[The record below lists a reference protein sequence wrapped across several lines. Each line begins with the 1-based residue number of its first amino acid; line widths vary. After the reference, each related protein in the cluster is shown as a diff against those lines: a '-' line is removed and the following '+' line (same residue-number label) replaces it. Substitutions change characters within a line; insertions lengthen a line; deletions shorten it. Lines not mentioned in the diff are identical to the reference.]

1 MKLKAL
7 ALKEARDIFSNRIYM
22 LLILVQVII
31 ILGAYGL
38 AIVSSVAADPQLIE
52 RWGGSGFLKVGVVD
66 GDGLLTEGL
75 EREGLSVREFSDIE
89 SARKS
94 LGSEVVAILYLSGGD
109 VRIEA
114 DTSSVFYTIM
124 SERLQ
129 GAASWYIN
137 QKRFRESGLPSGTIQ
152 ALEEPVKLKVV
163 PIRREDYR
171 PLALESSYFVE
182 IMYGFILPFV
192 VFLPFFLGS
201 NMVTDSVVGE
211 KERKTFEVLLMVPL
225 SETMII
231 LGKILP
237 SLVFSFIQSMLWLG
251 LLVLLRVPV
260 YNMPLLALLL
270 LITGLAFI
278 GVGLFISI
286 LADSTKEANSAITV
300 VLFFATFILFVPLFM
315 DMGALTP
322 LIRFIPSLI
331 IVKMSSGP
339 HLDPVIIYDMVPST
353 VFSVLIFLAAVV
365 SFRREGVIRL

>member
-129 GAASWYIN
+129 GAASWYIS
-137 QKRFRESGLPSGTIQ
+137 QKRFRESGLPSVTIQ

-231 LGKILP
+231 LGKIIP

-270 LITGLAFI
+270 LITGLAFT

>member
-94 LGSEVVAILYLSGGD
+94 LGSEVVAIVYLSGGD

-129 GAASWYIN
+129 GAASWYIS
-137 QKRFRESGLPSGTIQ
+137 QKRFRESGLPAGTIQ

-315 DMGALTP
+315 DMGALSP

>member
-7 ALKEARDIFSNRIYM
+7 TLKEARDIFSNRIYM
-22 LLILVQVII
+22 LLVLVQVII
-31 ILGAYGL
+31 VLGAYGL
-38 AIVSSVAADPQLIE
+38 AIVSSVAADPQLME

-66 GDGLLTEGL
+66 GDRLLTEGL

-89 SARKS
+89 SAREN
-94 LGSEVVAILYLSGGD
+94 LGSGVAAIVYLSGGE

-129 GAASWYIN
+129 GAASWYIS
-137 QKRFRESGLPSGTIQ
+137 QKRFRESGLPSRTIQ
-152 ALEEPVKLKVV
+152 ALEEPVKLSVV
-163 PIRREDYR
+163 PVNREAYR

-237 SLVFSFIQSMLWLG
+237 SLAFSFIQSLLWLG
-251 LLVLLRVPV
+251 LLVLLGVPV

-300 VLFFATFILFVPLFM
+300 ALFFATFLLFVPLFM

-331 IVKMSSGP
+331 IVKISSGP
-339 HLDPVIIYDMVPST
+339 HLNPGIIHDMVPSA

>member
-94 LGSEVVAILYLSGGD
+94 LGSEVVAIVYLSGGD

-129 GAASWYIN
+129 GAASWYIS
-137 QKRFRESGLPSGTIQ
+137 QKRFRESGLPAGTIQ

-163 PIRREDYR
+163 PIRRDDYR

-270 LITGLAFI
+270 LIAGLAFI

>member
-94 LGSEVVAILYLSGGD
+94 LGSEVVAIVYLSGGD

-129 GAASWYIN
+129 GAASWYIS
-137 QKRFRESGLPSGTIQ
+137 QKRFRESGLPAGTIQ

-163 PIRREDYR
+163 PIRRDDYR

-270 LITGLAFI
+270 LIAGLAFI

-315 DMGALTP
+315 DMGALSP

>member
-94 LGSEVVAILYLSGGD
+94 LGSEVVAIVYLSGGD

-129 GAASWYIN
+129 DAASWYIS
-137 QKRFRESGLPSGTIQ
+137 QKRFRESGLPAGTIQ

-270 LITGLAFI
+270 LIAGLAFI

>member
-1 MKLKAL
+1 MKL
-7 ALKEARDIFSNRIYM
+7 S
-22 LLILVQVII
+22 
-31 ILGAYGL
+31 
-38 AIVSSVAADPQLIE
+38 
-52 RWGGSGFLKVGVVD
+52 
-66 GDGLLTEGL
+66 
-75 EREGLSVREFSDIE
+75 
-89 SARKS
+89 
-94 LGSEVVAILYLSGGD
+94 
-109 VRIEA
+109 
-114 DTSSVFYTIM
+114 
-124 SERLQ
+124 
-129 GAASWYIN
+129 
-137 QKRFRESGLPSGTIQ
+137 
-152 ALEEPVKLKVV
+152 VV
-163 PIRREDYR
+163 PVNREAYR

-237 SLVFSFIQSMLWLG
+237 SLAFSFIQSLLWLG
-251 LLVLLRVPV
+251 LLVLLGVPV

-300 VLFFATFILFVPLFM
+300 ALFFATFILFVPLFM

-331 IVKMSSGP
+331 IVKISSGP
-339 HLDPVIIYDMVPST
+339 HLNPGIIHDMVPSA

>member
-94 LGSEVVAILYLSGGD
+94 LGSEVVAIVYLSGGD

-129 GAASWYIN
+129 GAASWYIS
-137 QKRFRESGLPSGTIQ
+137 QKRFRESGLPAGTIQ

-270 LITGLAFI
+270 LITGLGFI

>member
-94 LGSEVVAILYLSGGD
+94 LGSEVVAIVYLSGGD

-129 GAASWYIN
+129 GAASWYIS
-137 QKRFRESGLPSGTIQ
+137 QKRFRESGLPAGTIQ

-163 PIRREDYR
+163 PIRRDDYR

-270 LITGLAFI
+270 LITGLGFI

-315 DMGALTP
+315 DMGALNP
-322 LIRFIPSLI
+322 LIRFIPSLL

>member
-94 LGSEVVAILYLSGGD
+94 LGSEVVAIVYLSGGD

-129 GAASWYIN
+129 GAASWYIS
-137 QKRFRESGLPSGTIQ
+137 QKRFRESGLPAGTIQ

-163 PIRREDYR
+163 PIRRDDYR

-270 LITGLAFI
+270 LITGLAFT

>member
-94 LGSEVVAILYLSGGD
+94 LGSEVVAIVYLSGGD

-129 GAASWYIN
+129 GAASWYIS
-137 QKRFRESGLPSGTIQ
+137 QKRFRESGLPAGTIQ

-163 PIRREDYR
+163 PIRRDDYR

-270 LITGLAFI
+270 LIAGLAFT

>member
-94 LGSEVVAILYLSGGD
+94 LGSEVVAIVYLSGGD

-129 GAASWYIN
+129 DAASWYIS
-137 QKRFRESGLPSGTIQ
+137 QKRFRESGLPAGTIQ

>member
-7 ALKEARDIFSNRIYM
+7 TLKETRDIFSNRIYM
-22 LLILVQVII
+22 LLVLVQVII
-31 ILGAYGL
+31 VLGAYGL
-38 AIVSSVAADPQLIE
+38 AIVSSVAADPQLME

-66 GDGLLTEGL
+66 GDRLLTEGL

-89 SARKS
+89 SAREN
-94 LGSEVVAILYLSGGD
+94 LGSGVAAIVYLSGGE

-129 GAASWYIN
+129 GAASWYIS
-137 QKRFRESGLPSGTIQ
+137 QKRFRESGLPSRTIQ
-152 ALEEPVKLKVV
+152 ALEEPVKLIVV
-163 PIRREDYR
+163 PVNREAYR

-237 SLVFSFIQSMLWLG
+237 SLAFSFIQSLLWLG
-251 LLVLLRVPV
+251 LLVLLGVPV

-300 VLFFATFILFVPLFM
+300 ALFFATFLLFVPLFM

-322 LIRFIPSLI
+322 LLRFIPSLI
-331 IVKMSSGP
+331 IVKISSGP
-339 HLDPVIIYDMVPST
+339 HLNPGIIHDMVPSA

>member
-94 LGSEVVAILYLSGGD
+94 LGSEVVAIVYLSGGD

-129 GAASWYIN
+129 GAASWYIS

-270 LITGLAFI
+270 LITGLGFI

-315 DMGALTP
+315 DMGALNP

-339 HLDPVIIYDMVPST
+339 HLDPGIIYDMVPST

>member
-94 LGSEVVAILYLSGGD
+94 LGSEVVAIVYLSGGD

-129 GAASWYIN
+129 GAASWYIS
-137 QKRFRESGLPSGTIQ
+137 QKRFRESGLPAGTIQ

-270 LITGLAFI
+270 LITGLGFI

-315 DMGALTP
+315 DMGALNP
-322 LIRFIPSLI
+322 LIRFIPSLL

>member
-94 LGSEVVAILYLSGGD
+94 LGSEVVAIVYLSGGD

-129 GAASWYIN
+129 GAASWYIS
-137 QKRFRESGLPSGTIQ
+137 QKRFRESGLPAGTIQ

-163 PIRREDYR
+163 PIRRDDYR

-270 LITGLAFI
+270 LITGLGFI